1 MELSKVQSQHIDGV
15 LRFKNERN
23 EDLFNV
29 GATTGIPISSQYQKV
44 TNLTA
49 AATLAASDCGYVIT
63 CSTDAVVITLP
74 SATGTGYNYII
85 MNTASD
91 GGALINVKGAVPII
105 GGSGAG
111 SASDGLVVATNTK
124 ATHKIGDA
132 IGVTLGWVTTNAWI
146 VTELVGT
153 WARATTT

>member
-1 MELSKVQSQHIDGV
+1 MELSKISSRHVDGV
-15 LRFKNERN
+15 LHFYNERN
-23 EDLFNV
+23 EELMLI
-29 GATTGIPISSQYQKV
+29 GATTGIPLSYQYLKV

-63 CSTDAVVITLP
+63 CSTDSTVITLP
-74 SATGTGYNYII
+74 TATGTGYNYVI

-91 GGALINVKGAVPII
+91 GGAVVLLKGAVPIV

-111 SASDGLVVATNTK
+111 SASDGYVVATNTK
-124 ATHKIGDA
+124 ATHHFGDT

-146 VTELVGT
+146 VTEIAGT
-153 WARATTT
+153 WARATGT